1 MLPEYLV
8 QAGSAMTRNKGVNL
22 SRRQFCIDLAEI
34 CLVFFK
40 AKHIFKEVTEFL
52 NLVKLG
58 LTQCEVVGYYERKL
72 NFLIGYQNAPC
83 GMLLVF
89 ERVPKPS

>member
-1 MLPEYLV
+1 M
-8 QAGSAMTRNKGVNL
+8 
-22 SRRQFCIDLAEI
+22 
-34 CLVFFK
+34 
-40 AKHIFKEVTEFL
+40 EFL

-58 LTQCEVVGYYERKL
+58 VAQCEVVGYYERKL

-89 ERVPKPS
+89 REGSKTVLKFNFALWEVYFFNGR